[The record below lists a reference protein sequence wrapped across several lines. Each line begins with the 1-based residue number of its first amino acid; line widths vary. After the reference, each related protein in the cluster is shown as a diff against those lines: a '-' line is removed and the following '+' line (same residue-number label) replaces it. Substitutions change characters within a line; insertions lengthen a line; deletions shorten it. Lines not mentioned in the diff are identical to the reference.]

1 MITLRGIATLLVG
14 VAVRLAVALPLAVDA
29 ADTPHQEGLAAGRA
43 ANPVAR
49 AAVAATGAS
58 QVVPSYNTNPT
69 ELRLYRQP
77 DLPGQA
83 RQHLAQCGG
92 EADDPSCQAQ
102 RGALQ
107 SALTPRPAVLPD
119 DPAVAGARQVQRN
132 PSQTLGSLSDFYSG
146 CTTTQ
151 TRRPEGHT
159 QRQCLRAADG
169 TGHQCLRTLT
179 VATQRQDSC
188 TAGQWYAEARTGRTS
203 LAVQCLPD
211 RPASR
216 QHLRVQHNGATVAF
230 FDTDMGAPVGQ
241 PEMAVVLGTTYAL
254 DNGAPIRNG
263 LWLIERQC
271 QGAQGDACTA
281 RAVVADEAQL
291 SCSGSA
297 ESGLQ
302 CTRIEPFSRSYDG
315 CQAGTQQGDRIQHTS
330 CTVDIVCSTTTL
342 DVTRCFAPSARPTA
356 LEGSDV
362 TGAFTNTY
370 WLDAGARPVS
380 GWAPNPAYGPM
391 PTLRLAY
398 TRATARV
405 TETDQWSDT
414 CDGLSDAL
422 PEGGR
427 CRPAGEAVC
436 IEGPA
441 TRLVN
446 GAAITRDCWATAQAL
461 ACSGTASDDA
471 CGLLAR
477 AGCTLEDRRCV
488 RSDPDTGRCLSTEE
502 THRCPTPAETVTTAS
517 NCPQELVCLGENCF
531 ATAAVNDPDFA
542 RSLSYLEAGRQAG
555 VYLDTDRMRV
565 FHGEDNRCRDR
576 LLKDCCNSDRAG
588 AGMSNKGVFGV
599 GSRLVFDLL
608 MNADNRDF
616 VRQGLAALLNGA
628 GFNGIYSTYGV
639 TVAVNGTALPA
650 GSAVLY
656 AGDSVVIAF
665 DPWSLA
671 IGAVFYIALELASC
685 NADEGRLAMKEGTG
699 LCHTVG
705 NWCSSCIRILGACVS
720 CIEHTTSKC
729 CFNSLLAR
737 LINEQGRQQLA
748 KSWGPARQPD
758 CSGFSIPELQR
769 LNFAAMDLSEFYA
782 SLTPNLP
789 AVGGWQQGASERLP
803 TCYLGQGRCQ

>member
-1 MITLRGIATLLVG
+1 MNGLTIYEFDALV
-14 VAVRLAVALPLAVDA
+14 
-29 ADTPHQEGLAAGRA
+29 AAG
-43 ANPVAR
+43 
-49 AAVAATGAS
+49 AATSGIDGVHIVPAS
-58 QVVPSYNTNPT
+58 VFAWL
-69 ELRLYRQP
+69 E
-77 DLPGQA
+77 
-83 RQHLAQCGG
+83 
-92 EADDPSCQAQ
+92 E
-102 RGALQ
+102 
-107 SALTPRPAVLPD
+107 
-119 DPAVAGARQVQRN
+119 
-132 PSQTLGSLSDFYSG
+132 
-146 CTTTQ
+146 
-151 TRRPEGHT
+151 
-159 QRQCLRAADG
+159 QCLRAADG
-169 TGHQCLRTLT
+169 TGQQCLRTLT
-179 VATQRQDSC
+179 VSTQRQDSC
-188 TAGQWYAEARTGRTS
+188 TAGQWYAEASTGRTS

-216 QHLRVQHNGATVAF
+216 QHLRVQQNGATVAF
-230 FDTDMGAPVGQ
+230 FDTDMGTPVRQ
-241 PEMAVVLGTTYAL
+241 PEMVAVLGTTYAF
-254 DNGAPIRNG
+254 DSGAPIQTG
-263 LWLIERQC
+263 LWLIERSC
-271 QGAQGDACTA
+271 QGDACTA
-281 RAVVADEAQL
+281 RAVVADEAHE
-291 SCSGSA
+291 SCSGNA

-302 CTRIEPFSRSYDG
+302 CTSIAPFSVSLGD
-315 CQAGTQQGDRIQHTS
+315 CQAGTQQGDRIQRTS
-330 CTVDIVCSTTTL
+330 CNGDSGCSTTAL
-342 DVTRCFAPSARPTA
+342 DGGRCFAPSAQPTA
-356 LEGSDV
+356 LEGSDI
-362 TGAFTNTY
+362 TGAFTSNY
-370 WLDAGARPVS
+370 WVDAGGRPVS

-405 TETDQWSDT
+405 TETDQWSDSCEALT
-414 CDGLSDAL
+414 DAL
-422 PEGGR
+422 PEGSR
-427 CRPAGEAVC
+427 CAPAGAAVC
-436 IEGPA
+436 TEGPA

-446 GAAITRDCWATAQAL
+446 GAA
-461 ACSGTASDDA
+461 SDDT

-477 AGCTLEDRRCV
+477 AGCTLESSRCL

-517 NCPQELVCLGENCF
+517 NCPQDVVCLGENCF

-555 VYLDTDRMRV
+555 VYMDTDRMRV

-576 LLKDCCNSDRAG
+576 LLKDCCDSDRAG

-650 GSAVLY
+650 GSAVLH

-685 NADEGRLAMKEGTG
+685 NADEGKLAMKEGAG

-769 LNFAAMDLSEFYA
+769 LNFAAMDLREFYA
-782 SLTPNLP
+782 SLTPTLP
-789 AVGGWQQGASERLP
+789 AVGTWQQGAAERLP
-803 TCYLGQGRCQ
+803 ACYLGQGRCQ